1 MTDSRDSTYNKSTW
15 EVKFAARAAGSSRLK
30 ISMVYQLAMANL
42 AQRKAAEKRIVEPP
56 ISKGFTKYI
65 SQEPVLGTASGGSQ
79 WELSCGYQCYQ
90 FSSVQKRVCEIPGP
104 AGIQIGLSTTVT
116 GRLKGWVTSS
126 GESLA
131 HWAHR
136 DPAHAMITGG
146 EY

>member
-1 MTDSRDSTYNKSTW
+1 M
-15 EVKFAARAAGSSRLK
+15 AALNGNSPVVTSA
-30 ISMVYQLAMANL
+30 INL
-42 AQRKAAEKRIVEPP
+42 VQD
-56 ISKGFTKYI
+56 
-65 SQEPVLGTASGGSQ
+65 
-79 WELSCGYQCYQ
+79 
-90 FSSVQKRVCEIPGP
+90 QKRVCEIPGP

>member
-56 ISKGFTKYI
+56 ISKGYTKYI
-65 SQEPVLGTASGGSQ
+65 SQEPVL
-79 WELSCGYQCYQ
+79 
-90 FSSVQKRVCEIPGP
+90 VQKRVCEIPGP